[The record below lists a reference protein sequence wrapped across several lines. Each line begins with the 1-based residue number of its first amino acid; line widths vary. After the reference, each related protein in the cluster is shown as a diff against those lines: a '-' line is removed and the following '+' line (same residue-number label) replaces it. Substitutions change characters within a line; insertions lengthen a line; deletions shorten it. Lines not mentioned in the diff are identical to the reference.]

1 MRWPRLLTAVLV
13 VVLTLPSC
21 STLRAPVSAPPP
33 PLPAAAM
40 ALCPPPP
47 AQQGNDMDALALTL
61 KSTYDAYGA
70 CAGTHADLV
79 HWLESQGGAK

>member
-1 MRWPRLLTAVLV
+1 
-13 VVLTLPSC
+13 
-21 STLRAPVSAPPP
+21 
-33 PLPAAAM
+33 M

-79 HWLESQGGAK
+79 HWLEGQGGAK